1 MAHFIAQLFFFSWL
15 LFSASVSGKRVS
27 AWSEAAARPFV
38 RHLAAFAAPSG
49 GANVGRGPFLEGI
62 GRAERLSRGVIISFG
77 GSKPSFGGSKS
88 SFGLS
93 KPLFGDSKPKTY
105 RYLSERD
112 AGLPLRFWPPVC
124 ENRLP

>member
-1 MAHFIAQLFFFSWL
+1 MTHFIAQLFFFSWL

-27 AWSEAAARPFV
+27 EWSEAAARPFV

-77 GSKPSFGGSKS
+77 GSKPSFGGSK
-88 SFGLS
+88 
-93 KPLFGDSKPKTY
+93 PKTY

-112 AGLPLRFWPPVC
+112 AGLPLRLWPQVC